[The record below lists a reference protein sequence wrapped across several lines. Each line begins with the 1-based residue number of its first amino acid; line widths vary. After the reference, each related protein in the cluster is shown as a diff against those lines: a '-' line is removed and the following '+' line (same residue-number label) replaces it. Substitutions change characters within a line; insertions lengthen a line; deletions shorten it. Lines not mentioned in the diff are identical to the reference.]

1 MECLLFSLSQIT
13 RGACVDSDKA
23 TRGGCG
29 LDQMWNE
36 TRSHAKAGDDN
47 KWFLP

>member
-13 RGACVDSDKA
+13 RGRVWTVTKLQEAGV
-23 TRGGCG
+23 GG

-36 TRSHAKAGDDN
+36 TRSHTKAGDDN
-47 KWFLP
+47 K